1 MNMLTKNLL
10 ASTIVASF
18 ALTGA
23 VIAEEEVKH
32 KTIEIKAVKD
42 HDVSVWVDAD
52 GDSQTLVF
60 SPSEIMDADVLAEK
74 LESLDPETRA
84 TVMDALQ
91 GVQHL
96 DSGERKVEKVFVMN
110 KGEGQRIEFIGD
122 DSDVDIEIVAGEQHK
137 IIRKHFI
144 HGPDGE
150 DILKGHTSVIENL
163 IERGEF
169 SQDELDKIQAALDAK
184 R

>member
-10 ASTIVASF
+10 AGAVVASV

-32 KTIEIKAVKD
+32 KTIEIKVVKD

-60 SPSEIMDADVLAEK
+60 SPSDIQDIDVMVSK
-74 LESLDPETRA
+74 LESLDPETRQ

-91 GVQHL
+91 GVPHI
-96 DSGERKVEKVFVMN
+96 DTGEREVQKVYVMN
-110 KGEGQRIEFIGD
+110 KGDGQRVEFIGD
-122 DSDVDIEIVAGEQHK
+122 DSDVEMEIVAGGQHK

-144 HGPDGE
+144 HEDGGE
-150 DILKGHTSVIENL
+150 GILKGHTSVIASL

-169 SQDELDKIQAALDAK
+169 SQDDLDKIQAALDAK

>member
-10 ASTIVASF
+10 ASTIVASL

-32 KTIEIKAVKD
+32 KTIEIKAVQD
-42 HDVSVWVDAD
+42 QDVSVWVDAD
-52 GDSQTLVF
+52 GNSQTLIF
-60 SPSEIMDADVLAEK
+60 SPSEIMDADVLAAK

-91 GVQHL
+91 GVSHM

-110 KGEGQRIEFIGD
+110 KGEGQRIEFIGED
-122 DSDVDIEIVAGEQHK
+122 QDVDVEIISDGQHK
-137 IIRKHFI
+137 VIRKHII
-144 HGPDGE
+144 HGDDGE
-150 DILKGHTSVIENL
+150 GILKGHTSVIEGL
-163 IERGEF
+163 IKRGEF
-169 SQDELDKIQAALDAK
+169 TQDDLDKIQAALDAK

>member
-1 MNMLTKNLL
+1 MSMLTKNLL
-10 ASTIVASF
+10 AGAIVASF

-32 KTIEIKAVKD
+32 KTIQIKAVKD
-42 HDVSVWVDAD
+42 HDVSVWVDSD

-60 SPSEIMDADVLAEK
+60 TPSEILDIEVMAAR
-74 LESLDPETRA
+74 LESLDPETRQ

-91 GVQHL
+91 GVPHI
-96 DSGERKVEKVFVMN
+96 DTGEREVQKVYVMN
-110 KGEGQRIEFIGD
+110 KGEGQRVEFIGN
-122 DSDVDIEIVAGEQHK
+122 DSDVEMEIVSGGQHK
-137 IIRKHFI
+137 IIRRHI
-144 HGPDGE
+144 VHGEGAGA
-150 DILKGHTSVIENL
+150 ILKGHTSVIASL

-169 SQDELDKIQAALDAK
+169 SQDDLDKIQAALDAK